1 MAQADMEAQLQQY
14 LTQHNVESLLKDIV
28 VKLCEDKPDDVYEY
42 IKNYITELQKK
53 EGAADD
59 DDEPAPVRSTT
70 RRGAV
75 SAAVMDPDEEF
86 ERKVVPKDAA
96 TMLALQKTVSTNILF
111 QHLEPEELTQVL
123 DAMFLVKNSAG
134 DMIIKQGD
142 EGDNFYCIHS
152 GTVEVIVNDEKVSEI
167 SEGGSFGELA
177 LIYNQPR
184 AASIRA
190 KTDTQLWA
198 IDNGTYRRILMGS
211 TMRKRKQYEEFLAN
225 VKILNSLDK
234 WERLAVADAL
244 EPCNFEDG
252 TDIVK
257 QGEPGNEFFIIIE
270 GKAVVNKKNEAGE
283 VSKVNELGPA
293 DYFGEIALLNK
304 EGRAATVTA
313 SGPVKA
319 AKMDRERFERVLGP
333 CEDILR
339 RNMEN
344 YKQFKPDSE

>member
-1 MAQADMEAQLQQY
+1 M
-14 LTQHNVESLLKDIV
+14 SF
-28 VKLCEDKPDDVYEY
+28 P
-42 IKNYITELQKK
+42 
-53 EGAADD
+53 
-59 DDEPAPVRSTT
+59 P
-70 RRGAV
+70 
-75 SAAVMDPDEEF
+75 
-86 ERKVVPKDAA
+86 KVVPKDAA
-96 TMLALQKTVSTNILF
+96 TMMALQKTVSTNILF

-123 DAMFLVKNSAG
+123 DAMFLVKNAAG
-134 DMIIKQGD
+134 DMIINQGD

-152 GTVEVIVNDEKVSEI
+152 GTVEVLVNGDKVSEI

-184 AASIRA
+184 AASIKA

-211 TMRKRKQYEEFLAN
+211 TMRKRKQYEEFLSN

-244 EPCNFEDG
+244 EPCSFEDG

-270 GKAVVNKKNEAGE
+270 GKAVVSKKNDNGE

-293 DYFGEIALLNK
+293 DYFGLSWVEKNVVFLLVFIFVPRNTK
-304 EGRAATVTA
+304 SWAPQQKWLSQTPPTPPPSPRHFF
-313 SGPVKA
+313 S
-319 AKMDRERFERVLGP
+319 R
-333 CEDILR
+333 R
-339 RNMEN
+339 RNCAAE
-344 YKQFKPDSE
+344 QRRPRRHGDGGRPGQGRQDGPRAL